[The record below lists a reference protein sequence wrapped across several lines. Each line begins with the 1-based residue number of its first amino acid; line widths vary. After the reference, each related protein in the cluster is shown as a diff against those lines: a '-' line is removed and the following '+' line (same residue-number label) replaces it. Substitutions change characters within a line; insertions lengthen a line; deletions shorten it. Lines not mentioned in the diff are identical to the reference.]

1 MHDSASQPCVGEES
15 GEVEGKDMREG
26 HYEIVPGALIK
37 PTVGQ
42 LIVGLHVLHGK
53 TCSVFT
59 QVSPATMA
67 GTLLFTE
74 TRRCD
79 DASLAK

>member
-53 TCSVFT
+53 TCSVLLRL
-59 QVSPATMA
+59 VPRRWPGHSYSPK
-67 GTLLFTE
+67 L
-74 TRRCD
+74 
-79 DASLAK
+79 DAVMMLA